1 MSNPRSALTDAPLV
15 SVVIPVYNGARFL
28 ADAIE
33 SVLEQ
38 NYQALEVIVVDDG
51 STDDSADIARRYAPD
66 VVCHRQTN
74 QGTGAA
80 RNVGVNLSRG
90 EFVGGLDAD
99 DLWAEGRLVRQ
110 LQGFADHPTA
120 DIVTGHVAQF
130 VSPEMDERTAAA
142 IRNPLEP
149 VPGYSVG
156 AMLIRRDAARRI
168 GPFPTHWHV
177 GQDMAWLMRAREAE
191 LEFVML
197 LDVVMLRRLH
207 DRNKGLT
214 HKRFLRER
222 LHIVKEALERRRSLV
237 QRGEAG
243 GPDPDADR

>member
-1 MSNPRSALTDAPLV
+1 
-15 SVVIPVYNGARFL
+15 
-28 ADAIE
+28 
-33 SVLEQ
+33 
-38 NYQALEVIVVDDG
+38 
-51 STDDSADIARRYAPD
+51 
-66 VVCHRQTN
+66 
-74 QGTGAA
+74 
-80 RNVGVNLSRG
+80 
-90 EFVGGLDAD
+90 
-99 DLWAEGRLVRQ
+99 
-110 LQGFADHPTA
+110 
-120 DIVTGHVAQF
+120 
-130 VSPEMDERTAAA
+130 
-142 IRNPLEP
+142 
-149 VPGYSVG
+149 
-156 AMLIRRDAARRI
+156 MLIRRDAARRI